1 MFSVLLITGLCCYK
15 KNSKNS
21 PDSIFVHIQR
31 VCHIII
37 DTYKI
42 DEVKSFGI
50 NEENNIVLDMIK
62 LSKCSCVLTFI
73 SGTSFII
80 YEPKEKGQQ
89 EQKLKK
95 KKKQS
100 LSNFSL
106 EYQLPHTTAIK
117 SRKGCFQFCFSGTFI
132 TD

>member
-31 VCHIII
+31 VYHIII

-73 SGTSFII
+73 SGISFII
-80 YEPKEKGQQ
+80 YEPKEKGHQ

-95 KKKQS
+95 KKKVVPIKFFS
-100 LSNFSL
+100 RVPTATHNSNK
-106 EYQLPHTTAIK
+106 EQ
-117 SRKGCFQFCFSGTFI
+117 KGLFLVLFLWYFHY
-132 TD
+132 